1 MLSFGAYPFESTT
14 KLLDS
19 SAFHGTR
26 KAMTNRLAIVPYHF
40 INCFLELS
48 STYLNSANFKSAH
61 TQRYYPPCS
70 KFLFAQAARPRNTPR
85 GCSTVR
91 FNFNNSARAQ
101 LQARMSESNN
111 PYTKSRP
118 RSLLRSMEYP
128 RHLPCAWPSR
138 RGQSNS
144 SGWRSIRWQLQ
155 RAPRR
160 HRQPRVR
167 SGSMR

>member
-1 MLSFGAYPFESTT
+1 MLTFGAYPFGSTT

-26 KAMTNRLAIVPYHF
+26 KAMTDRLAIVPYHF
-40 INCFLELS
+40 VDCFPGLS
-48 STYLNSANFKSAH
+48 STYLNSANFKPAH
-61 TQRYYPPCS
+61 TQQYPPCS
-70 KFLFAQAARPRNTPR
+70 EFLFAQAARPRNAPR

-91 FNFNNSARAQ
+91 FNFNSSARAQ
-101 LQARMSESNN
+101 LQAPVSESNN
-111 PYTKSRP
+111 PYSNSRP

-128 RHLPCAWPSR
+128 RHLPCARPSR

-144 SGWRSIRWQLQ
+144 SGWSSIRWQLQ

-160 HRQPRVR
+160 HRQLRVR
-167 SGSMR
+167 SRSMR